1 MQSTWVYSLCHDAT
15 ATEKQQSKI
24 QCHSCH
30 IPIWLLAQH
39 IVMIQSPERFGVWIT
54 FRRQLS
60 KYKGRG
66 EGICSTLPFASFFSL
81 SLFFTIISNFVYAF
95 YLIVLENELTF
106 TVRGSFEETQTVSVG
121 CDSHSPLPDPTFF
134 HYARYKQ
141 PSLDVALR
149 KKRKLPTFV
158 RYPRTW

>member
-1 MQSTWVYSLCHDAT
+1 MGFGSLLEDSFPGT
-15 ATEKQQSKI
+15 KEEEKEFVQRY
-24 QCHSCH
+24 
-30 IPIWLLAQH
+30 LL
-39 IVMIQSPERFGVWIT
+39 
-54 FRRQLS
+54 L
-60 KYKGRG
+60 
-66 EGICSTLPFASFFSL
+66 LFFSL